1 MSNNAYVSENGDASN
16 LGRSE
21 GTFLFFVPGWQAR
34 LEIVLGCF
42 LREIDFGFPVEF
54 ISGVRRSQVV
64 P

>member
-42 LREIDFGFPVEF
+42 LREIVCGDSIQEV
-54 ISGVRRSQVV
+54 SGSRNQM
-64 P
+64 PCK